1 MSDTVRVLH
10 VTFNMGIGGTEQV
23 IRQLITGLDPE
34 KVTSEILC
42 IDGQVGAIG
51 EQLRESG
58 IPIVAVQR
66 RPGFDRSLIRIIRT
80 RLRKGHFDVV
90 HCHQYT
96 PWVYGWFAALGL
108 PVSVVFTEHG
118 RFYPDRY
125 RYKAALVNQAMA
137 RTTRA
142 MVAISEATRQAL
154 TRYEFLPRSRI
165 RVVYNGIAALQP
177 DRDRVAALR
186 EDLGIP
192 EQAFVMGTVS
202 RMDPVKNQSMMLR
215 AFHRFLQQCP
225 EGWLLVV
232 GDGAERES
240 LQSLAGELGIS
251 ERVTFTGSVSQPA
264 NHMALMEVFLLSSFT
279 EGTSMTLL
287 EAMSLGI
294 PTVATDVGGNPEIV
308 REGLNG
314 MLVPVDDEQAFAE
327 AMIGLWQ
334 EPETRSQLGQG
345 ARTRFDERF
354 SREVMVNAYQEIYR
368 EAAHKE
374 S

>member
-1 MSDTVRVLH
+1 MTDTVRVLH

-23 IRQLITGLDPE
+23 IRQLITGLDSE

-137 RTTRA
+137 RTSRA
-142 MVAISEATRQAL
+142 MVAISDATRQAL
-154 TRYEFLPRSRI
+154 ARYEFLPRSRI

-177 DRDRVAALR
+177 DHDRVAALR
-186 EDLGIP
+186 AELGIP
-192 EQAFVMGTVS
+192 EEAFVMGTVS

-240 LQSLAGELGIS
+240 LQFLAGELGIS

-294 PTVATDVGGNPEIV
+294 PAVATDVGGNPEIV
-308 REGLNG
+308 REGING

>member
-23 IRQLITGLDPE
+23 IRQLVSGLDRE
-34 KVTSEILC
+34 TISSEILC

-51 EQLRESG
+51 EQLQETG

-80 RLRKGHFDVV
+80 RLRKGNFDVV

-154 TRYEFLPRSRI
+154 ARYEFLPRSRI

-177 DRDRVAALR
+177 DRDRMAVLR
-186 EDLGIP
+186 AELGIP
-192 EQAFVMGTVS
+192 DQAFVMGTVS

-294 PTVATDVGGNPEIV
+294 PAVATDVGGNPEIV

-334 EPETRSQLGQG
+334 ESETRSQLGQG
-345 ARTRFDERF
+345 ARSRFDERF

>member
-23 IRQLITGLDPE
+23 IRQLITGLDSE

-66 RPGFDRSLIRIIRT
+66 RAGFDRSLIRIIRT
-80 RLRKGHFDVV
+80 RLRKGNFDVV

-154 TRYEFLPRSRI
+154 ARYEFLPRSRI

>member
-80 RLRKGHFDVV
+80 RLRKGNFDVV

-108 PVSVVFTEHG
+108 PVGVVFTEHG

-154 TRYEFLPRSRI
+154 SRYEFLPRSRI
-165 RVVYNGIAALQP
+165 QVVYNGIAAMQP
-177 DRDRVAALR
+177 DRARLAVLR
-186 EDLGIP
+186 AELGIP
-192 EQAFVMGTVS
+192 DQAFVMGTVS

-240 LQSLAGELGIS
+240 LQSLAGELGIG
-251 ERVTFTGSVSQPA
+251 ERVSFTGSVSQPA
-264 NHMALMEVFLLSSFT
+264 HHMALMEVFLLSSFT

-294 PTVATDVGGNPEIV
+294 PAVATNVGGNPEIV
-308 REGLNG
+308 RDGLNG

-334 EPETRSQLGQG
+334 EPGTRLQLGQG

-368 EAAHKE
+368 EAAQKE
-374 S
+374 F

>member
-154 TRYEFLPRSRI
+154 ARYEFLPRLRI

-177 DRDRVAALR
+177 DRERVAALR
-186 EDLGIP
+186 TELGIP

-251 ERVTFTGSVSQPA
+251 ERVSFTGSVSQPA

-294 PTVATDVGGNPEIV
+294 PAVATHVGGNPEIV

>member
-1 MSDTVRVLH
+1 MTDTVRVLH

-23 IRQLITGLDPE
+23 IRQLITGLDSE
-34 KVTSEILC
+34 RVTSEILC

-142 MVAISEATRQAL
+142 MVAISEATSQAL
-154 TRYEFLPRSRI
+154 ARYEFLPRSRI

-177 DRDRVAALR
+177 DRDRMAALR
-186 EDLGIP
+186 AELGIP
-192 EQAFVMGTVS
+192 DQAFVMGTVS

-240 LQSLAGELGIS
+240 LQFLAGELGIS

-294 PTVATDVGGNPEIV
+294 PAVATDVGGNPEIV
-308 REGLNG
+308 REGING